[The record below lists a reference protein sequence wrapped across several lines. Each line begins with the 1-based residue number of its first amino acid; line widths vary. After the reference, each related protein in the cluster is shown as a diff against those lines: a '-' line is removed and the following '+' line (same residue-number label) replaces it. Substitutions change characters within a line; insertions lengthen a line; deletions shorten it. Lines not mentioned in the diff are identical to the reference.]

1 MNTAD
6 RQSVICKPGPGGG
19 VPHLPALQHVVG
31 AVYVVPLIPQVPDGS
46 LCDISQNSL
55 AHDPSCP
62 VEDRVAEAVRGE
74 ELPPGVGVERVH
86 VVHHAPLLVE
96 APETVWLEGGGETR
110 ALNVNSR
117 TQILQQ
123 SSLVHQNTS
132 NYQTTSSPWNRRNS
146 ETSPTLSDH

>member
-1 MNTAD
+1 
-6 RQSVICKPGPGGG
+6 
-19 VPHLPALQHVVG
+19 
-31 AVYVVPLIPQVPDGS
+31 VYVVPLIPQVPDGS
-46 LCDISQNSL
+46 LCDICQNSL

-96 APETVWLEGGGETR
+96 APETVWLEGCGETR

-117 TQILQQ
+117 TQILGTEETPRG
-123 SSLVHQNTS
+123 HQLCRTIE
-132 NYQTTSSPWNRRNS
+132 WAARIIIGGCR
-146 ETSPTLSDH
+146 